1 MFTQGR
7 PALIANG
14 TILEVHGDAGLGVLF
29 YDDPQLFGDFELRL
43 QWKAFLAG
51 DGDIT
56 ANSGVFLRTPRPPA
70 VLDDATFYRHA
81 IEIQIDDTG
90 YDADRRRFRS
100 PLRRTG
106 AIYGHG
112 PALVRAQKAPSRDG
126 TPGAWND
133 YRIVAQGRRIR
144 VELNGRLASEADV
157 PADLTQP
164 GCLALQYHSGKV
176 QFRSI
181 RVRRL

>member
-1 MFTQGR
+1 M
-7 PALIANG
+7 
-14 TILEVHGDAGLGVLF
+14 HGDAGLGVLF
-29 YDDPQLFGDFELRL
+29 YDDPQLFGDFELQL

-70 VLDDATFYRHA
+70 LLDDATFYRHA

-133 YRIVAQGRRIR
+133 YKIVAQGRRIR

-157 PADLTQP
+157 PASLTQP
-164 GCLALQYHSGKV
+164 GCLALRYHSGKV
-176 QFRSI
+176 QFREHPRPATLTPAVCSEI
-181 RVRRL
+181 PAPAF